1 MAIGHSPQGDD
12 RTHVEEPLAQGE
24 GTKLAPGAL
33 HRAGMQPEAVGGE
46 GARGE
51 KGRQTSPTMAED
63 PQAEPR

>member
-1 MAIGHSPQGDD
+1 MLKSPL
-12 RTHVEEPLAQGE
+12 HKVKEPSWLPVPLRRQACSQR
-24 GTKLAPGAL
+24 
-33 HRAGMQPEAVGGE
+33 HGGE